1 MFIELKDSRILVN
14 TRHVIFA
21 APGKVAFDSGEVRKL
36 SGNDYKAFVDA
47 IEREQRLS
55 VARSRRID
63 I

>member
-1 MFIELKDSRILVN
+1 MFIELKDSGILVN

-36 SGNDYKAFVDA
+36 SGNDYKALVDA
-47 IEREQRLS
+47 IEREQRFCA
-55 VARSRRID
+55 ARRRWID

>member
-1 MFIELKDSRILVN
+1 MFIELKGSGILVN